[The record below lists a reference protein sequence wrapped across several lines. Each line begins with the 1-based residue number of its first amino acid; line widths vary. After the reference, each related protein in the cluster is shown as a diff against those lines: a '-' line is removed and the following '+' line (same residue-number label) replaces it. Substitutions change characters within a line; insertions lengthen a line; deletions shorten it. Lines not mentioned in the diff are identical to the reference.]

1 MKLLVVDY
9 CLFYPSTLFANN
21 NSPIIHPSKLQISFA
36 VADVLLPWLIFQQTR
51 CSLCRLRFPAV
62 PHRCPEG
69 SVRERGGD
77 RRHGHAARFPAPAA
91 GRDTPPGGEAQ
102 VQQRAGQ
109 QELPHPRA
117 ARQAQLHRLARRSG
131 GGGVRR
137 LNWQN
142 SQGRVHPPKN

>member
-1 MKLLVVDY
+1 MVVDY
-9 CLFYPSTLFANN
+9 CLFYPSTLVANN
-21 NSPIIHPSKLQISFA
+21 NSPIIHPSESQISFA
-36 VADVLLPWLIFQQTR
+36 VADVLLPAVVDFPTKTR

-102 VQQRAGQ
+102 VQRRAGQ

-117 ARQAQLHRLARRSG
+117 ARQAQLHRLARRSEG
-131 GGGVRR
+131 WGCSWAE
-137 LNWQN
+137 LAKK
-142 SQGRVHPPKN
+142 KN